1 MSAASNASGSG
12 LGGNVGIGGSM
23 DLSMQVRKES
33 GLAITDSIG
42 LGASSNGGFLGKYF
56 ISFYFIPIFYI

>member
-1 MSAASNASGSG
+1 MSAASSAIGSG

-23 DLSMQVRKES
+23 DLSMQSKRES

-42 LGASSNGGFLGKYF
+42 LGVSSNGGFLGKYF
-56 ISFYFIPIFYI
+56 I